1 VPLWFKATAP
11 TAPAMTARPRMPSLI
26 RSLSARLL
34 ALTVIFVMLSEVLIF
49 APSAGRF
56 RLTYLEERIAAGYIA
71 ILALMATP
79 DNMVSDDLER
89 ELLNQAGAYIIALT
103 RPDGVKLMLDADMPP
118 RVDASYDLRE
128 RDFFMLIG
136 DAFATL
142 FQTENRILRI
152 VAPSPRHP
160 QAIVEIVIDEA
171 PMRMALIDYSNRIL
185 ALSIVISLIT
195 AAFVYLSLQWLL
207 VRPMRRMTES
217 MMAFRENPEDLS
229 RPAPVSTRTDEVGV
243 AQHELADMQA
253 KLRAALQQKTRL
265 AALGTAVTKINHDL
279 RNILTTA
286 QLVADRLA
294 GSDNPEVK
302 RMTPTLLAAID
313 RAIDLCSKTLTF
325 THEGPPELN
334 RQRFPLRNLLEEV
347 GAALPAQVNGQQ
359 VLFTDIPAE
368 IEIEADRDQL
378 FRVFSNLGQNAVQA
392 GATRVNVSVR
402 RIDGS
407 VLIEV
412 ADNGPGLAPRAREN
426 LFQPFA
432 GSARAGGSGLGL
444 AIVRDLM
451 HAHGGDIRLAR
462 STGAGTA
469 FELELPTS
477 TKPAG

>member
-1 VPLWFKATAP
+1 
-11 TAPAMTARPRMPSLI
+11 MTVRPRMPSLI

-34 ALTVIFVMLSEVLIF
+34 ALTVVFVMLSEVLIF

-71 ILALMATP
+71 ILALLATP
-79 DNMVSDDLER
+79 DYMVSEELER
-89 ELLNQAGAYIIALT
+89 ELLQQAGAYIIAFR

-118 RVDASYDLRE
+118 PVDASFDLRE
-128 RDFFMLIG
+128 RGFFMLIG

-142 FQTENRILRI
+142 FRNDERILRI
-152 VAPSPRHP
+152 VGPSPRHP

-171 PMRMALIDYSNRIL
+171 PMRMALIDYSYRIL
-185 ALSIVISLIT
+185 ALSIVISLVT

-229 RPAPVSTRTDEVGV
+229 RPAAVSTRTDEVGV

-265 AALGTAVTKINHDL
+265 AALGVAVTKINHDL

-302 RMTPTLLAAID
+302 RMTPTLLSAID

-325 THEGPPELN
+325 TREGPPELN
-334 RQRFPLRNLLEEV
+334 RQRFPLRNLIEEV

-368 IEIEADRDQL
+368 IEIDADRDHL

-392 GATRVNVSVR
+392 GATRVDVSAR
-402 RIDGS
+402 RSDGS
-407 VLIEV
+407 DGRVVIEV

-444 AIVRDLM
+444 AIARDLM
-451 HAHGGDIRLAR
+451 HAHGGDIRLLR
-462 STGAGTA
+462 SAGAGTA
-469 FELELPTS
+469 FELELPAS
-477 TKPAG
+477 ARPPG

>member
-1 VPLWFKATAP
+1 
-11 TAPAMTARPRMPSLI
+11 MTARPRMPSLI

-34 ALTVIFVMLSEVLIF
+34 ALTIVFVMLSEVLIF
-49 APSAGRF
+49 APSAGRY

-89 ELLNQAGAYIIALT
+89 ELLNQAGAYIIALK
-103 RPDGVKLMLDADMPP
+103 RPDGVKLMLEADMPP
-118 RVDASYDLRE
+118 RVDASFDLRE
-128 RDFFMLIG
+128 RGFFMLIG
-136 DAFATL
+136 DAFGTL
-142 FQTENRILRI
+142 FQVDNRILRI

-217 MMAFRENPEDLS
+217 MMAFRQNPEDLS
-229 RPAPVSTRTDEVGV
+229 RPPPVSARTDEVGV

-265 AALGTAVTKINHDL
+265 AALGTAVTKISHDL

-325 THEGPPELN
+325 TREGPPELN

-347 GAALPAQVNGQQ
+347 GAALPAQVSGQQ
-359 VLFTDIPAE
+359 VLFTEVAAE
-368 IEIEADRDQL
+368 IEIDADRDQL

-392 GATRVNVSVR
+392 GATRVEVSAR
-402 RIDGS
+402 RSDGA

-444 AIVRDLM
+444 AIARDLM
-451 HAHGGDIRLAR
+451 LAHGGDIRLAR
-462 STGAGTA
+462 STGDGTA
-469 FELELPTS
+469 FELELPAS
-477 TKPAG
+477 ARPPG

>member
-1 VPLWFKATAP
+1 
-11 TAPAMTARPRMPSLI
+11 MPSLI

-79 DNMVSDDLER
+79 DNMVSEELER
-89 ELLNQAGAYIIALT
+89 ELLHQAGAYIIAFR

-118 RVDASYDLRE
+118 PVDASFDLRE
-128 RDFFMLIG
+128 RGFFMLIG
-136 DAFATL
+136 NAFATL
-142 FQTENRILRI
+142 FRNDDRILRI
-152 VAPSPRHP
+152 VGPSPRHP

-185 ALSIVISLIT
+185 ALSIVISLVT

-229 RPAPVSTRTDEVGV
+229 RPTAVSTRTDEVGV

-265 AALGTAVTKINHDL
+265 AALGTAVTKISHDL

-302 RMTPTLLAAID
+302 RMTPTLLSAID

-325 THEGPPELN
+325 TREGPPELN

-359 VLFTDIPAE
+359 VLFTDIAAE
-368 IEIEADRDQL
+368 IEIDADRDQL
-378 FRVFSNLGQNAVQA
+378 FRVFSNLGQNALQA
-392 GATRVNVSVR
+392 GATRVMVSAR
-402 RIDGS
+402 RADGHL
-407 VLIEV
+407 VVAV
-412 ADNGPGLAPRAREN
+412 ADNGPGLA
-426 LFQPFA
+426 
-432 GSARAGGSGLGL
+432 
-444 AIVRDLM
+444 
-451 HAHGGDIRLAR
+451 
-462 STGAGTA
+462 
-469 FELELPTS
+469 
-477 TKPAG
+477 

>member
-1 VPLWFKATAP
+1 
-11 TAPAMTARPRMPSLI
+11 MTARPRMPSMV

-34 ALTVIFVMLSEVLIF
+34 ALTVVFVMLSEVLIF

-56 RLTYLEERIAAGYIA
+56 RLGFLQERSDAGYTA

-79 DNMVSDDLER
+79 NNMVSSELER
-89 ELLNQAGAYIIALT
+89 ELLNQAQAYVIAMR
-103 RPDGVKLMLDADMPP
+103 RPDGVKLMLGSEPP
-118 RVDASYDLRE
+118 PAVDASFDLRD
-128 RDFFMLIG
+128 RGFFMLIG
-136 DAFATL
+136 DAFETL
-142 FQTENRILRI
+142 IQSRNRILRI

-171 PMRMALIDYSNRIL
+171 PMRMALIDYSYRIL
-185 ALSIVISLIT
+185 ALSIVISLVT

-207 VRPMRRMTES
+207 VRPMRRLTES
-217 MMAFRENPEDLS
+217 MMTFRENPEDLS
-229 RPAPVSTRTDEVGV
+229 RPLPATTRTDELGV

-313 RAIDLCSKTLTF
+313 RAIDLCSRTLTF
-325 THEGPPELN
+325 AREGPPELN
-334 RQRFPLRNLLEEV
+334 RQRFPLRNLIDEV
-347 GAALPAQVNGQQ
+347 GAALPAQVNGRE
-359 VLFTDIPAE
+359 VWFTDIDAG
-368 IEIEADRDQL
+368 IEVDADRDQL
-378 FRVFSNLGQNAVQA
+378 FRVFTNLGQNALQA
-392 GATRVNVSVR
+392 GATRVAVSAR
-402 RIDGS
+402 RADGHL
-407 VLIEV
+407 LIEV
-412 ADNGPGLAPRAREN
+412 ADNGPGLPPRARDN

-432 GSARAGGSGLGL
+432 GSARPGGSGLGL
-444 AIVRDLM
+444 AIARDLM

-462 STGAGTA
+462 SDGAGTA
-469 FELELPTS
+469 FELELP
-477 TKPAG
+477 AEV

>member
-1 VPLWFKATAP
+1 
-11 TAPAMTARPRMPSLI
+11 MTARPRMPSLV

-34 ALTVIFVMLSEVLIF
+34 ALTVVFVMLSEVLIF

-56 RLTYLEERIAAGYIA
+56 RLGFLQERSDAGYTA

-79 DNMVSDDLER
+79 NNMVSSELER
-89 ELLNQAGAYIIALT
+89 ELLNQAQAYVIAMR
-103 RPDGVKLMLDADMPP
+103 RPDGVKLMLGSEPP
-118 RVDASYDLRE
+118 PAVDASFDLRD
-128 RDFFMLIG
+128 RGFFMLIG
-136 DAFATL
+136 DAFETL
-142 FQTENRILRI
+142 IQSRNRILRI

-171 PMRMALIDYSNRIL
+171 PMRMALIDYSYRIL
-185 ALSIVISLIT
+185 ALSIVISLVT

-207 VRPMRRMTES
+207 VRPMRRLTES
-217 MMAFRENPEDLS
+217 MMTFRENPEDLS
-229 RPAPVSTRTDEVGV
+229 RPLPATTRTDELGV

-313 RAIDLCSKTLTF
+313 RAIDLCSRTLTF
-325 THEGPPELN
+325 AREGPPELN
-334 RQRFPLRNLLEEV
+334 RQRFPLRNLIDEV
-347 GAALPAQVNGQQ
+347 GAALPAQVNGRE
-359 VLFTDIPAE
+359 VWFTDIDAG
-368 IEIEADRDQL
+368 IEVDADRDQL
-378 FRVFSNLGQNAVQA
+378 FRVFTNLGQNALQA
-392 GATRVNVSVR
+392 GATRVAVSAR
-402 RIDGS
+402 RADGHL
-407 VLIEV
+407 LIEV
-412 ADNGPGLAPRAREN
+412 ADNGPGLPPRARDN

-432 GSARAGGSGLGL
+432 GSARPGGSGLGL
-444 AIVRDLM
+444 AIARDLM

-462 STGAGTA
+462 SDGAGTA
-469 FELELPTS
+469 FELELP
-477 TKPAG
+477 AEV

>member
-1 VPLWFKATAP
+1 
-11 TAPAMTARPRMPSLI
+11 MTARPRMPSLI

-56 RLTYLEERIAAGYIA
+56 RLTYLEERTAAGYIA

-79 DNMVSDDLER
+79 DNMVSEDLER
-89 ELLNQAGAYIIALT
+89 ELLNQAGAYIIALK
-103 RPDGVKLMLDADMPP
+103 RPDGVKLMLEADMPP

-128 RDFFMLIG
+128 RGFFMLIG

-142 FQTENRILRI
+142 FQTDNRILRI

-171 PMRMALIDYSNRIL
+171 PMRTALIDYSNRIL

-229 RPAPVSTRTDEVGV
+229 RPPQVSRRTDEVGV

-253 KLRAALQQKTRL
+253 ELRAALQQKTRL
-265 AALGTAVTKINHDL
+265 AALGTAVTKISHDL

-325 THEGPPELN
+325 TREGPPELN
-334 RQRFPLRNLLEEV
+334 RQRFPLRNLIEEV
-347 GAALPAQVNGQQ
+347 GAALPAQVNGRQ

-368 IEIEADRDQL
+368 IEIDADRDQL

-392 GATRVNVSVR
+392 GATRVDVSAR
-402 RIDGS
+402 RSDGA
-407 VLIEV
+407 VLIQV

-444 AIVRDLM
+444 AIARDLM
-451 HAHGGDIRLAR
+451 LAHGGDIRLAR
-462 STGAGTA
+462 STADGTV
-469 FELELPTS
+469 FELELPAS
-477 TKPAG
+477 AKPPG

>member
-1 VPLWFKATAP
+1 
-11 TAPAMTARPRMPSLI
+11 MTARTRMPSLI

-34 ALTVIFVMLSEVLIF
+34 ALTVVFVMLSEVLIF

-89 ELLNQAGAYIIALT
+89 ELLNQAGAYIIALR
-103 RPDGVKLMLDADMPP
+103 RPDGIKLMLDADMPP
-118 RVDASYDLRE
+118 PVDAAFDLRE
-128 RDFFMLIG
+128 RGFFMLIG

-142 FQTENRILRI
+142 FQTENRILRV
-152 VAPSPRHP
+152 VAPSPRHA
-160 QAIVEIVIDEA
+160 QAIVEIVIDET

-229 RPAPVSTRTDEVGV
+229 RPSPVSTRTDEVGV

-265 AALGTAVTKINHDL
+265 AALGVAVTKINHDL

-313 RAIDLCSKTLTF
+313 RAIDLCSKTLSF
-325 THEGPPELN
+325 TREGPPELN
-334 RQRFPLRNLLEEV
+334 RQRFPLRNLVDEV
-347 GAALPAQVNGQQ
+347 GAALPPPVDGQQ
-359 VLFTDIPAE
+359 VLFNDVPGE
-368 IEIEADRDQL
+368 IAIDADRDQL
-378 FRVFSNLGQNAVQA
+378 FRVFSNLGQNAMQA
-392 GATRVNVSVR
+392 GATRIDVDAR
-402 RIDGS
+402 RTDGRI
-407 VLIEV
+407 VITI
-412 ADNGPGLAPRAREN
+412 ADNGPGLPPRARDK

-432 GSARAGGSGLGL
+432 GSARPGGSGLGL
-444 AIVRDLM
+444 AIARDLM

-462 STGAGTA
+462 STGAGTT
-469 FELELPTS
+469 FELELPVE
-477 TKPAG
+477 G

>member
-1 VPLWFKATAP
+1 MV
-11 TAPAMTARPRMPSLI
+11 

-34 ALTVIFVMLSEVLIF
+34 ALTVVFVMLSEVLIF

-56 RLTYLEERIAAGYIA
+56 RLGFLQERSDAGYTA

-79 DNMVSDDLER
+79 NNMVSSELER
-89 ELLNQAGAYIIALT
+89 ELLNQAQAYVIAMR
-103 RPDGVKLMLDADMPP
+103 RPDGVKLMLGSEPP
-118 RVDASYDLRE
+118 PAVDASFDLRD
-128 RDFFMLIG
+128 RGFFMLIG
-136 DAFATL
+136 DAFETL
-142 FQTENRILRI
+142 IQSRNRILRI

-171 PMRMALIDYSNRIL
+171 PMRMALIDYSYRIL
-185 ALSIVISLIT
+185 ALSIVISLVT

-207 VRPMRRMTES
+207 VRPMRRLTES
-217 MMAFRENPEDLS
+217 MMTFRENPEDLS
-229 RPAPVSTRTDEVGV
+229 RPLPATTRTDELGV

-313 RAIDLCSKTLTF
+313 RAIDLCSRTLTF
-325 THEGPPELN
+325 AREGPPQLN
-334 RQRFPLRNLLEEV
+334 RQRFPLRNLIDEV
-347 GAALPAQVNGQQ
+347 GAALPAQVNGRE
-359 VLFTDIPAE
+359 VWFTDIDAG
-368 IEIEADRDQL
+368 IEVDADRDQL
-378 FRVFSNLGQNAVQA
+378 FRVFTNLGQNALQA
-392 GATRVNVSVR
+392 GATRVAVSAR
-402 RIDGS
+402 RADGHL
-407 VLIEV
+407 LIEV
-412 ADNGPGLAPRAREN
+412 ADNGPGLPPRARDN

-432 GSARAGGSGLGL
+432 GSARPGGSGLGL
-444 AIVRDLM
+444 AIARDLM

-462 STGAGTA
+462 SDGAGTA
-469 FELELPTS
+469 FELELP
-477 TKPAG
+477 AEV

>member
-1 VPLWFKATAP
+1 
-11 TAPAMTARPRMPSLI
+11 MPSLI

-34 ALTVIFVMLSEVLIF
+34 ALTVVFVMLSEVLIF

-89 ELLNQAGAYIIALT
+89 ELLNQAGAYIIALR

-118 RVDASYDLRE
+118 PVDAAFDLRE
-128 RDFFMLIG
+128 RGFFMLIG

-142 FQTENRILRI
+142 FQTENRILRV
-152 VAPSPRHP
+152 VAPSPRHA
-160 QAIVEIVIDEA
+160 QAIVEIVIDET

-229 RPAPVSTRTDEVGV
+229 RPAPVSARTDEVGV

-265 AALGTAVTKINHDL
+265 AALGVAVTKINHDL

-313 RAIDLCSKTLTF
+313 RAIDLCSKTLSF
-325 THEGPPELN
+325 TREGPPELN
-334 RQRFPLRNLLEEV
+334 RQRFPLRNLVDEV
-347 GAALPAQVNGQQ
+347 GAALPAQVDGQQ
-359 VLFTDIPAE
+359 VLFNDVPEGMAID
-368 IEIEADRDQL
+368 ADRDQL
-378 FRVFSNLGQNAVQA
+378 FRVFSNLGQNAIQA
-392 GATRVNVSVR
+392 GATRIDINAR
-402 RIDGS
+402 RTDGHI
-407 VLIEV
+407 VIEI
-412 ADNGPGLAPRAREN
+412 ADNGPGLPPRARDK

-432 GSARAGGSGLGL
+432 GSARPGGSGLGL
-444 AIVRDLM
+444 AIARDLM

-462 STGAGTA
+462 STGAGTT
-469 FELELPTS
+469 FELELPAS
-477 TKPAG
+477 AGSPVT

>member
-1 VPLWFKATAP
+1 
-11 TAPAMTARPRMPSLI
+11 MTARPRMPSLV

-34 ALTVIFVMLSEVLIF
+34 LLTVIFVMLSEVLIF

-56 RLTYLEERIAAGYIA
+56 RLTYLEERVAAGYTA

-79 DNMVSDDLER
+79 DNMVSKELER
-89 ELLNQAGAYIIALT
+89 ELLNQTSAYIVALS
-103 RPDGVKLMLDADMPP
+103 RPDGIKLMLDADMPP
-118 RVDASYDLRE
+118 PVDASFDLRE
-128 RDFFMLIG
+128 RGFFMLIG
-136 DAFATL
+136 DAFETL
-142 FQTENRILRI
+142 FQGANRVLRV

-171 PMRMALIDYSNRIL
+171 PMRAALIDYSNRIL

-229 RPAPVSTRTDEVGV
+229 RPSPASTRTDELGV
-243 AQHELADMQA
+243 AQAELADMQA

-265 AALGTAVTKINHDL
+265 AALGIAVTKINHDL

-294 GSDNPEVK
+294 GSGSPEVK
-302 RMTPTLLAAID
+302 KMTPTLLAAID

-325 THEGPPELN
+325 TREGPPELN
-334 RQRFPLRNLLEEV
+334 RQRFPLRHLVDEV
-347 GAALPAQVNGQQ
+347 GASLPVPIDGQQALVNG
-359 VLFTDIPAE
+359 VPDE
-368 IEIEADRDQL
+368 IAIDADRDQL
-378 FRVFSNLGQNAVQA
+378 FRVFSNLCQNAIQA
-392 GATRVNVSVR
+392 GATRLEVNAR
-402 RIDGS
+402 RSDGR
-407 VLIEV
+407 VVIEIV
-412 ADNGPGLAPRAREN
+412 DNGPGLPPRARDK

-444 AIVRDLM
+444 AIARDLM

-462 STGAGTA
+462 STGAGTV
-469 FELELPTS
+469 FELELP
-477 TKPAG
+477 AGPRSAVT

>member
-1 VPLWFKATAP
+1 
-11 TAPAMTARPRMPSLI
+11 MTARPRMPSLV

-34 ALTVIFVMLSEVLIF
+34 ALTVLFVMLSEVLIF

-56 RLTYLEERIAAGYIA
+56 RLTYLEERSAAGYTA

-79 DNMVSDDLER
+79 NNMVSDELER
-89 ELLNQAGAYIIALT
+89 ELLNQAGAYVIGLR
-103 RPDGVKLMLDADMPP
+103 RPDGVKLMLGAEPP
-118 RVDASYDLRE
+118 PPVDASFDLRE
-128 RDFFMLIG
+128 GGFFMLIG
-136 DAFATL
+136 DAFDTL
-142 FQTENRILRI
+142 FQRDNRVLRI

-171 PMRMALIDYSNRIL
+171 PMRMALIDYSYRIL
-185 ALSIVISLIT
+185 ALSIVISLVT
-195 AAFVYLSLQWLL
+195 AAFVYLTLQWLL

-229 RPAPVSTRTDEVGV
+229 RPLPASTRTDELGV
-243 AQHELADMQA
+243 AQAELADMQA

-325 THEGPPELN
+325 AREGPPELN
-334 RQRFPLRNLLEEV
+334 RQRFPLRNLIDEV
-347 GAALPAQVNGQQ
+347 GSALPQANGRQVWLN
-359 VLFTDIPAE
+359 DIAGE
-368 IEIEADRDQL
+368 IEIAADRDQL
-378 FRVFSNLGQNAVQA
+378 FRVFSNLGQNALQA
-392 GATRVNVSVR
+392 GATRVAVSAR
-402 RIDGS
+402 RADGRL
-407 VLIEV
+407 VIAV
-412 ADNGPGLAPRAREN
+412 ADNGPGLPPRARDN

-432 GSARAGGSGLGL
+432 ASARAGGSGLGL
-444 AIVRDLM
+444 AIARDLM

-462 STGAGTA
+462 SDADGTV
-469 FELELPTS
+469 FELELPVE
-477 TKPAG
+477 G